1 MSRRGRSHLSNRM
14 QNNTTRKGMNIHTAT
29 AVMLCLMTLT
39 TGACVS
45 RSAHNVAVAD
55 LEATKAE
62 LHSTQT
68 QSQALTEQVG
78 ELQQHRLDIAKQLEV
93 ASLAYRRATQRM
105 EAERLAWQ
113 RLNKLSRMVSQLAA
127 QQKSLRYAIQRESK
141 AQPGLQAIVEE
152 YKTKLGEDG
161 ESGAPV
167 SHPLINRTDNPVET
181 VPPAQVVAQAAP
193 VPNPT
198 VTAQAAPANSPVVN
212 PPAPPVNKPIPEP
225 VEQDWLSWFQEWV
238 MSFLQSILP

>member
-1 MSRRGRSHLSNRM
+1 MKVH
-14 QNNTTRKGMNIHTAT
+14 TTV
-29 AVMLCLMTLT
+29 AVMLCLVTLT

-45 RSAHNVAVAD
+45 RSTHNVAVAD

-62 LHSTQT
+62 LNSTQT

-78 ELQQHRLDIAKQLEV
+78 ELQEHRLIIARQLEA

-127 QQKSLRYAIQRESK
+127 QQKSLRVALQRENK
-141 AQPGLQAIVEE
+141 AQPGLQAMVEE
-152 YKTKLGEDG
+152 YRAQVGEDG
-161 ESGAPV
+161 GPGAPV
-167 SHPLINRTDNPVET
+167 SHPLINRTDQPVET
-181 VPPAQVVAQAAP
+181 SPPAQVVAQADSAP
-193 VPNPT
+193 KPT
-198 VTAQAAPANSPVVN
+198 VMPQAAPANSPGVN
-212 PPAPPVNKPIPEP
+212 PPPANKQIPEP